1 VTTGDRPEQQVEGP
15 WEGGQV
21 EGIDQE
27 PRVLDLPAAG
37 RAEEAAQPSVVRI
50 VPVRRLAPEDV
61 ERREVP
67 STLDDFQ
74 HPVRSECADQL
85 VLEVVDAGEEAE
97 RLQRRAVGR
106 VAETGPTE
114 PAPDESLLRGVVEPD
129 QPVSEPARSEQLRVV
144 AEVGRTPGR
153 GDRDPLGDQVEVE
166 PAGKGKYGDLVAD
179 ALDEHDGAL
188 HAATIMG

>member
-1 VTTGDRPEQQVEGP
+1 VTTGDRPDQQVEGP
-15 WEGGQV
+15 WKGGQV

-37 RAEEAAQPSVVRI
+37 RAEEAAQPSVVR
-50 VPVRRLAPEDV
+50 VGPVRRLAPEDV

-67 STLDDFQ
+67 ATLDDVQ
-74 HPVRSECADQL
+74 HPVRPECADEL
-85 VLEVVDAGEEAE
+85 FLEVVDTCEEAE
-97 RLQRRAVGR
+97 RLQRHAVGR
-106 VAETGPTE
+106 VPETGTTQ
-114 PAPDESLLRGVVEPD
+114 PAPDEALLGGVVEPD
-129 QPVSEPARSEQLRVV
+129 QPGAEPARPEPLRVV

-153 GDRDPLGDQVEVE
+153 GDRDPLADQVDVE
-166 PAGKGKYGDLVAD
+166 PRGEGEYGDLVAD